1 GGFGFGNSSFGNS
14 NFGNSGFGGL
24 GFSSSLIGSGVSIIP
39 NLLFGSLLNA
49 GTSVFGG
56 AWGILGANALSFATR
71 AIGSELFSNGFG
83 QGGFGGGSGFDQGGV
98 GGGTGFYQAPV
109 WPACGPVA
117 NFGRPGWVSAAYCG
131 P

>member
-56 AWGILGANALSFATR
+56 AWGILGANALSFAAR
-71 AIGSELFSNGFG
+71 AIGSELFSNGV
-83 QGGFGGGSGFDQGGV
+83 DQGGV
-98 GGGTGFYQAPV
+98 GQGGFAGGAPGLDQGGIGGGIGFYQAPV
-109 WPACGPVA
+109 WPAC
-117 NFGRPGWVSAAYCG
+117 
-131 P
+131 